1 MPLEPDKHNAHTHTR
16 TFSPA
21 PIPIRAGVGLKPQYY
36 REIIETRPDIGW
48 FEVHPENYMCDGG
61 PPHHYLSRIRQDYPL
76 SLHGV
81 GLSLGGDDPL
91 SQSHLE
97 RLKRLIDR
105 YQPGQF
111 SEHLAWSTHDDIFFN
126 DLLPLPYTEETLK
139 RVCEH
144 IDHAQTFLKTRLLLE
159 NPSTY
164 IRFAHSD
171 IPETEFLDEIAKR
184 TGCGLLLDV
193 NNVWVSATNHDFD
206 PHAYIEAFPVEHVG
220 EIHLAGHTADRGD
233 AGETVLIDSHN
244 RPVAD
249 AVWSLFTQAL
259 ERCGPTP
266 ALIERDSDLPPW
278 PELLAEAARA
288 EQAIKAA
295 AARQCQDA

>member
-1 MPLEPDKHNAHTHTR
+1 MTAQLPPLS
-16 TFSPA
+16 FSAA
-21 PIPIRAGVGLKPQYY
+21 PIPVRAGVGLKPDHY
-36 REIIETRPDIGW
+36 REIIETQPDIGW
-48 FEVHPENYMCDGG
+48 FEVHPENCMCDGG
-61 PPHHYLSRIRQDYPL
+61 PPHRYLGKIREDYPL

-81 GLSLGGDDPL
+81 GLSLGSDGALDK
-91 SQSHLE
+91 QHLA
-97 RLKRLIDR
+97 RLKALIER

-126 DLLPLPYTEETLK
+126 DLLPVPYTEATLN

-144 IDHAQTFLKTRLLLE
+144 VDQAQEVLGTRLLLE

-164 IRFAHSD
+164 VSFTSSE

-193 NNVWVSATNHDFD
+193 NNVFVSATNHGFD
-206 PHAYIEAFPVEHVG
+206 ASQYIAEFPVAHVG
-220 EIHLAGHTADRGD
+220 EIHLAGHTTDSGITE
-233 AGETVLIDSHN
+233 ETVLIDSHN

-249 AVWSLFTQAL
+249 TVWALFTKAL

-278 PELLAEAARA
+278 ADLFAEATRAEAAIRN
-288 EQAIKAA
+288 AA
-295 AARQCQDA
+295 NLHLPTT